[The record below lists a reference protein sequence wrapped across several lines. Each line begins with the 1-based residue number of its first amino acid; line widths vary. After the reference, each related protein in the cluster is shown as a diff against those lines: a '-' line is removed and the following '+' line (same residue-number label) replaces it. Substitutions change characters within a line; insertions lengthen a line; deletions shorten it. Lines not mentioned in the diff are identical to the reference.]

1 MDIPQKFIFLVMSKA
16 CKSSR
21 TRKMWSIGRRNRKQ
35 TNKQKLKCSMYPFTF
50 LTERAEKKIELFPVK
65 EMHWLGFGIVESV
78 RNRASGEEAIEVG
91 RGKLRIKLQMMFG
104 FRARERRD
112 WSDSE
117 WIESNLLVVCQRKRW
132 KAIKAIAFALPSS
145 RSAVELGHVQPEF
158 NWMANYVDWIPTI
171 KSFQLVRP
179 LEVWF
184 HMSLS
189 DFTLLYRRRSMAMKN
204 DGTHK

>member
-1 MDIPQKFIFLVMSKA
+1 MKFELIKKFFLMDIPQKFIFLVMSKA

-91 RGKLRIKLQMMFG
+91 RGKLSSCKWCSALE
-104 FRARERRD
+104 RENDETEATRN
-112 WSDSE
+112 E
-117 WIESNLLVVCQRKRW
+117 LNLICWLFVKEN
-132 KAIKAIAFALPSS
+132 
-145 RSAVELGHVQPEF
+145 VEKQSKP
-158 NWMANYVDWIPTI
+158 
-171 KSFQLVRP
+171 
-179 LEVWF
+179 
-184 HMSLS
+184 
-189 DFTLLYRRRSMAMKN
+189 
-204 DGTHK
+204 